1 MRNKIFTGWTF
12 RRFLYLGIGVM
23 IVIQSIRDQQWVLAL
38 AGIYFAA
45 MGLFAF
51 GCASFKV
58 NVVVVMVVGV
68 IASLNV
74 IPMALLVATPVA
86 PLIGSVETTVGG
98 VTSTTVPVVKLKV

>member
-1 MRNKIFTGWTF
+1 MRNRIFTGWTF

-51 GCASFKV
+51 GCASG
-58 NVVVVMVVGV
+58 NCYG
-68 IASLNV
+68 
-74 IPMALLVATPVA
+74 
-86 PLIGSVETTVGG
+86 GSCYIKKENY
-98 VTSTTVPVVKLKV
+98 

>member
-51 GCASFKV
+51 GCASG
-58 NVVVVMVVGV
+58 NCYG
-68 IASLNV
+68 
-74 IPMALLVATPVA
+74 
-86 PLIGSVETTVGG
+86 GSCYVE
-98 VTSTTVPVVKLKV
+98 KDKI

>member
-51 GCASFKV
+51 GCASG
-58 NVVVVMVVGV
+58 NCYGR
-68 IASLNV
+68 SCY
-74 IPMALLVATPVA
+74 
-86 PLIGSVETTVGG
+86 VE
-98 VTSTTVPVVKLKV
+98 KDKI